1 MEDNR
6 IPSWS
11 SIVLSGDSLGGWVR
25 EVGRGNGQRGGE
37 EGPLRVKVPGLLRC
51 VRARRDAHPSLP
63 SLDAN
68 LDGGLSL
75 ANLGMGYKLRGGAVV
90 EQFFPITLV
99 PGSLVI

>member
-1 MEDNR
+1 MEVNR

-11 SIVLSGDSLGGWVR
+11 SIVLSGDSLGGWVG
-25 EVGRGNGQRGGE
+25 EVGRGGGQKGGGE
-37 EGPLRVKVPGLLRC
+37 EDLLRVKVPSLFKC

-75 ANLGMGYKLRGGAVV
+75 ANLGVGYRLRG
-90 EQFFPITLV
+90 EL
-99 PGSLVI
+99 